1 MAARKIGKLLL
12 IIVWSIIFTT
22 NVFMSKHSTSH
33 SCARFL
39 LHSPICFEVWE
50 ECYVTVC
57 GHSFWYTQVLV
68 NACCLTWVMGE
79 GGGSQHGG
87 EGVEY
92 LKYLAACG
100 RGDGVPGFLL

>member
-1 MAARKIGKLLL
+1 MLVPGRRLKVNLIMAARKIGKLLL

-57 GHSFWYTQVLV
+57 GHSFWYAQVLV
-68 NACCLTWVMGE
+68 
-79 GGGSQHGG
+79 
-87 EGVEY
+87 
-92 LKYLAACG
+92 K
-100 RGDGVPGFLL
+100 FLLSNLGHGRRRWLPA